1 MSRNYVVAAMVAAI
15 GLGGTTAIAQDKT
28 FELKFNHALPAT
40 FPLVTGGFQ
49 AWADSIAK
57 DSNGTIK
64 FTFFPSSQL
73 GATKDAYDITANN
86 VAEIS
91 WNTPD
96 YQPGRFP
103 IVSLAN
109 APFMMTNGIGGSAA
123 VDDWYKRYAA
133 REMKE
138 VKVLI
143 THVHAPGSFHFAKP
157 NLKTAADIKGLKIRS
172 AGGMISKWVS
182 ALGGANVQ
190 IPAPESRDAVVKGLV
205 DGTTLPFGT
214 LVAFKIAPATPYH
227 VDDRFYVTVFNIV
240 MNTSVYDSMSAAQKA
255 VIDAHTTP
263 QWAEKIGAAWANF
276 EEGQREVLRKD
287 PKHTFYELTAAERK
301 AWIDSAKFLIADWEK
316 EVTTKYGG
324 AVDAKAALKDLQDTL
339 KKYNSD
345 YKG

>member
-1 MSRNYVVAAMVAAI
+1 MNRSFVMAAVLAAV
-15 GLGGTTAIAQDKT
+15 GLGGTAATAQDKSY
-28 FELKFNHALPAT
+28 ELKFNHALPAT

-49 AWADSIAK
+49 AWANSITK

-86 VAEIS
+86 VSEIS

-103 IVSLAN
+103 IVTLAN
-109 APFMMTNGIGGSAA
+109 APFMMTNGSGGSAA
-123 VDDWYKRYAA
+123 VDDWYQRYAA

-143 THVHAPGSFHFAKP
+143 THVHAPGTFHFAKP
-157 NLKTAADIKGLKIRS
+157 NLKLASDIKGLKIRS
-172 AGGMISKWVS
+172 AGGMISRWINS
-182 ALGGANVQ
+182 LGGANVQ

-214 LVAFKIAPATPYH
+214 LIAFKIAPATPYH
-227 VDDRFYVTVFNIV
+227 IDDRFYVTVFNIV
-240 MNTSVYDSMSAAQKA
+240 MNKSVYDSMSAAQKK
-255 VIDAHTTP
+255 VIEAHTSP
-263 QWAEKIGAAWANF
+263 EWAQKIGTAWANF
-276 EEGQREVLRKD
+276 EEAGRDTLKKD
-287 PKHTFYELTAAERK
+287 SKHTFYELTPDQRK
-301 AWIDSAKFLIADWEK
+301 VWVDSAKFLIADWEK
-316 EVTTKYGG
+316 EVTQKYGG

-339 KKYNSD
+339 KKYKSD

>member
-1 MSRNYVVAAMVAAI
+1 MRRSFVTGAAVAAVA
-15 GLGGTTAIAQDKT
+15 LGATTALAQDKT

-49 AWADSIAK
+49 AWADSITK

-64 FTFFPSSQL
+64 FAFFPSSQL

-86 VAEIS
+86 VAEVS

-103 IVSLAN
+103 VVSLAN

-123 VDDWYKRYAA
+123 VDDWYKRYAQ

-143 THVHAPGSFHFAKP
+143 THVHAPGTFHFAKP

-240 MNTSVYDSMSAAQKA
+240 MNTSVYESMSAAQKK
-255 VIDAHTTP
+255 VIDDHTTP

-276 EEGQREVLRKD
+276 EESQRDVLKKD

-301 AWIDSAKFLIADWEK
+301 AWIDSSKFLIADWEK
-316 EVTTKYGG
+316 EVTQKYGG
-324 AVDAKAALKDLQDTL
+324 AIDAKAALKDLEDTL